1 MGKEALSAM
10 TIIAVIIAIGL
21 FLRYGLSTI
30 GIEKAAVTGTENI
43 IGDLTLKGSST
54 TYPYYGPGKA

>member
-21 FLRYGLSTI
+21 FLRYGLSTQ
-30 GIEKAAVTGTENI
+30 GIEQVAVAGTENI
-43 IGDLTLKGSST
+43 IGDLTLKGNSSV
-54 TYPYYGPGKA
+54 YPYYGPTKA